1 MATTMEIVRGISQVM
16 ANSHDGA
23 LDDKG
28 EPIKVGLKREEG
40 DPIIDSRVMDGFK
53 VSFYGNQLCVHYH
66 AELKLKD
73 VYAKGFESDLEQ
85 MIADIAKFIKKEY
98 KKITGNAL
106 SLTKVGEIDAI
117 VQQSSRVRT
126 WVQAKCY
133 YDIGGIDKST
143 EAIRGESKDSV
154 DAKFKSFLDQGGWGK
169 KEKGDKRKDPV
180 QGQPVYT
187 GAGKGKAKVKAR
199 KDINSPYKAE

>member
-16 ANSHDGA
+16 SNSHDGA

-53 VSFYGNQLCVHYH
+53 VSFYGSQLCIHYH
-66 AELKLKD
+66 SELKLKD
-73 VYAKGFESDLEQ
+73 VYAKDFESDLEQ

-98 KKITGNAL
+98 KKVTGSAL
-106 SLTKVGEIDAI
+106 SLKAVGEVDAI
-117 VQQSSRVRT
+117 VQQTSRVRT
-126 WVQAKCY
+126 WVQAKQY
-133 YDIGGIDKST
+133 FDIGGLDDST
-143 EAIRGESKDSV
+143 EGINESSEDSV

-169 KEKGDKRKDPV
+169 KEKNDKRKAPT
-180 QGQPVYT
+180 QGQPVRKD
-187 GAGKGKAKVKAR
+187 GKVKAR
-199 KDINSPYKAE
+199 KDINSPFKAE

>member
-40 DPIIDSRVMDGFK
+40 HPINDSRVMDGFK
-53 VSFYGNQLCVHYH
+53 VSFHGNQLCIHYH

-73 VYAKGFESDLEQ
+73 VYAKDFESDLEQ

-106 SLTKVGEIDAI
+106 TLKSTGEVDSI
-117 VQQSSRVRT
+117 VQNTSRVRT
-126 WVQAKCY
+126 WVQAKQY
-133 YDIGGIDKST
+133 FDIGG
-143 EAIRGESKDSV
+143 V
-154 DAKFKSFLDQGGWGK
+154 DAEGVKNPSEDDMEAGFKSFLEQGGWGK
-169 KEKGDKRKDPV
+169 KEKGDKRKAPT
-180 QGQPVYT
+180 QGQPVRKD
-187 GAGKGKAKVKAR
+187 GKVKAR
-199 KDINSPYKAE
+199 KDIHSPFKAE